1 MVYIR
6 EKKRTEQLNLRV
18 TPEEKDAIRA
28 AAEENNITVTEL
40 MVTATF
46 DKIKDEARG
55 FKGTLRRIREV
66 ENI

>member
-1 MVYIR
+1 M
-6 EKKRTEQLNLRV
+6 NLRV